1 MCGDRQGRAGAWLST
16 GSLEMTVPHCGSP
29 FLAPS
34 GVRSADKEGQC
45 VFQAPLGDSLCD
57 LGHIIHHL
65 WAGRP
70 WGMLRAAQPSGDKP
84 PGWGHHCS
92 PQLGP
97 GRLAAGAGRMHRQGN
112 RSSSQPE
119 TGSVLNCLLHEARA
133 EHGRWPEGR
142 GRRAPA
148 PRSHT
153 PHPVPRWTGSGGV
166 QTPGAGEGAHESVL
180 VVADSVTDTEGP
192 GQSFRCQA
200 VAPRSKCRLR
210 PTSRPGVALAH
221 FSSWLHWTPP
231 PLPSKT
237 SLHTQLCPHLEAF

>member
-1 MCGDRQGRAGAWLST
+1 MCGDRREGRGLAQPRLLGDDS
-16 GSLEMTVPHCGSP
+16 VPHRGSP

-34 GVRSADKEGQC
+34 GVRGADKEGQC

-65 WAGRP
+65 WAGRL

-97 GRLAAGAGRMHRQGN
+97 GRLAAGAGRMRRQGN

-148 PRSHT
+148 PAPT
-153 PHPVPRWTGSGGV
+153 PPTLCPGGQAVGGCRHPVQGR
-166 QTPGAGEGAHESVL
+166 E
-180 VVADSVTDTEGP
+180 
-192 GQSFRCQA
+192 
-200 VAPRSKCRLR
+200 
-210 PTSRPGVALAH
+210 PTRAS
-221 FSSWLHWTPP
+221 
-231 PLPSKT
+231 
-237 SLHTQLCPHLEAF
+237 